1 MNPVGG
7 RRGKG
12 ISARADRA
20 LDIAAG
26 ALSFSDGAEAV
37 FDMPDAEVGRLIK
50 QKAKELKRA
59 VQTSAIDGGSSRP
72 LTRYVSLKLPVEQ
85 SRRKQARLREIDFEA
100 RGQAYRQRLVTNKE
114 LLSPGEMQQTLNVTR
129 QALSGA
135 LKTSRMF
142 TVEVG
147 GQTYYPKFFA
157 DGEVDRSVLEEI
169 SRALGDMPGWLK
181 WDFFTSGRG
190 SLGDA
195 SPLVA
200 LREGKAQ
207 EIERMAKALA
217 KEFVG

>member
-1 MNPVGG
+1 
-7 RRGKG
+7 
-12 ISARADRA
+12 
-20 LDIAAG
+20 
-26 ALSFSDGAEAV
+26 
-37 FDMPDAEVGRLIK
+37 
-50 QKAKELKRA
+50 
-59 VQTSAIDGGSSRP
+59 
-72 LTRYVSLKLPVEQ
+72 
-85 SRRKQARLREIDFEA
+85 LREIDFEA

-142 TVEVG
+142 TVEVD